1 VRAIRGR
8 YLRRRSVATYLHL
21 VTEDNTDRVKHLLI
35 SNLRVVRAMRS
46 VLCGVLCQWIMV
58 RSAPASLTR
67 AGSLQSRFERPCS

>member
-1 VRAIRGR
+1 MRAIRGR

-46 VLCGVLCQWIMV
+46 VLCGVLW
-58 RSAPASLTR
+58 
-67 AGSLQSRFERPCS
+67 